1 MVDEFADHLFWDEL
15 ISRLSVRDAA
25 RHAGGLAR
33 LNAMSDDDRRAAE
46 APARERYIEEF
57 SRYGLDNLAVVERL
71 TIEGEERV
79 KTSD

>member
-1 MVDEFADHLFWDEL
+1 
-15 ISRLSVRDAA
+15 
-25 RHAGGLAR
+25 
-33 LNAMSDDDRRAAE
+33 MSDDDRRAAE
-46 APARERYIEEF
+46 ATARERYIEEF